1 MTVRDDSVREQI
13 MQVGGRQLRVAI
25 RPGTGTGP
33 PLLLCNGIGMRLE
46 ALRPFV
52 DALDPAIE
60 VIRFDPPGTGG
71 SQLPSRPYRFTTLAL
86 LLREMLHNLGHQ
98 QADVLGISW
107 GGGLA
112 QQFALLNPRRCR
124 RLILVATS
132 TGPQT
137 MVPPNPLPP
146 VKNLI
151 LRRWGDLWGG
161 TAKTDPDALA
171 SALHKARISPLS
183 TGFLYQH
190 TAALGFTTLPL
201 LPLIRQ
207 RTLVLTGDDD
217 PIIPVANGRILAAG
231 IPHATLHVYHGGHVE
246 LVTRPSLLTPLITSF
261 LAAPPHD
268 ARRAEQVQ
276 TGRHPEDQGPRQ
288 AAAETD
294 ALAEALQAARAAQQ
308 AAETAAAQ
316 AAAALR
322 DAREQAAA
330 TEGAS
335 ALCAGE
341 GLTGRDPVTAPN
353 GGSGTAGTRAR
364 SHIPRSG
371 YRRRHRGCCVI
382 TDVIRQDRNCR
393 GDATWADSVP
403 PSDFDSRL
411 SGNLANERSSHVE
424 DRAVT
429 GRLGA
434 AHPLA
439 LHIGDF
445 LTDLGNANASA
456 QTIRAYRG
464 DLIQFAAYHDGE
476 VGELSAAP
484 VRTYLA
490 GIGGLAPSTRKR
502 KRAAVASFCKW
513 AVRHDLL
520 GANPMDKIDTIKVP
534 KSLPRPAPA
543 ADINRVLGAICSRRP
558 RKGIPLD
565 RLRDRVLF
573 ETAYVCGARAS
584 EVCGLYIEDLDLRLD
599 DEHVRIHGKGGSI
612 RTVLLDD
619 RGHVALLKLYLA
631 RTGYTSGPLFRATIN
646 GSGGPLSYDAAH
658 HRWQGYCGDAGV
670 DIDIHQLRHA
680 HGTELINSGVSI
692 EAVRRRLGHSSAET
706 TQLYA
711 LLDDKVADA
720 EIRAARRRRDRRS
733 R

>member
-13 MQVGGRQLRVAI
+13 MQAGGRQLRVAI

-71 SQLPSRPYRFTTLAL
+71 SQLPNRPYRFTTLAL

-112 QQFALLNPRRCR
+112 QQFALLNPRLCR

-207 RTLVLTGDDD
+207 RTLVLTGDQD

-268 ARRAEQVQ
+268 ARRAEQAQ
-276 TGRHPEDQGPRQ
+276 TGRHPQDQGPRQ

-330 TEGAS
+330 
-335 ALCAGE
+335 
-341 GLTGRDPVTAPN
+341 
-353 GGSGTAGTRAR
+353 
-364 SHIPRSG
+364 
-371 YRRRHRGCCVI
+371 
-382 TDVIRQDRNCR
+382 
-393 GDATWADSVP
+393 
-403 PSDFDSRL
+403 
-411 SGNLANERSSHVE
+411 
-424 DRAVT
+424 
-429 GRLGA
+429 
-434 AHPLA
+434 
-439 LHIGDF
+439 
-445 LTDLGNANASA
+445 A
-456 QTIRAYRG
+456 QA
-464 DLIQFAAYHDGE
+464 
-476 VGELSAAP
+476 
-484 VRTYLA
+484 
-490 GIGGLAPSTRKR
+490 
-502 KRAAVASFCKW
+502 
-513 AVRHDLL
+513 
-520 GANPMDKIDTIKVP
+520 
-534 KSLPRPAPA
+534 
-543 ADINRVLGAICSRRP
+543 
-558 RKGIPLD
+558 
-565 RLRDRVLF
+565 
-573 ETAYVCGARAS
+573 
-584 EVCGLYIEDLDLRLD
+584 
-599 DEHVRIHGKGGSI
+599 
-612 RTVLLDD
+612 
-619 RGHVALLKLYLA
+619 
-631 RTGYTSGPLFRATIN
+631 
-646 GSGGPLSYDAAH
+646 
-658 HRWQGYCGDAGV
+658 
-670 DIDIHQLRHA
+670 
-680 HGTELINSGVSI
+680 
-692 EAVRRRLGHSSAET
+692 
-706 TQLYA
+706 
-711 LLDDKVADA
+711 
-720 EIRAARRRRDRRS
+720 AAREQAAAS
-733 R
+733 

>member
-71 SQLPSRPYRFTTLAL
+71 SQLPSLPYRFTTLAL
-86 LLREMLHNLGHQ
+86 LLREMLQNLGHQ

-161 TAKTDPDALA
+161 SAKTDPDALA
-171 SALHKARISPLS
+171 RALHKARISPLS
-183 TGFLYQH
+183 IGYLYQN

-207 RTLVLTGDDD
+207 RTLVLTGDQD

-246 LVTRPSLLTPLITSF
+246 LVTRPGLLTPLITSF

-276 TGRHPEDQGPRQ
+276 TGPHPEDQDPRQ
-288 AAAETD
+288 AADGTAAAHAAAGAD

-316 AAAALR
+316 ATAALR

-353 GGSGTAGTRAR
+353 GGSGAAGTRPQ
-364 SHIPRSG
+364 SHSAIRLPSQAPGLLPDNFRIG
-371 YRRRHRGCCVI
+371 QHRPPWL
-382 TDVIRQDRNCR
+382 
-393 GDATWADSVP
+393 DATCANAAVP
-403 PSDFDSRL
+403 APPGCRL
-411 SGNLANERSSHVE
+411 SGN
-424 DRAVT
+424 
-429 GRLGA
+429 
-434 AHPLA
+434 
-439 LHIGDF
+439 F
-445 LTDLGNANASA
+445 
-456 QTIRAYRG
+456 
-464 DLIQFAAYHDGE
+464 
-476 VGELSAAP
+476 
-484 VRTYLA
+484 
-490 GIGGLAPSTRKR
+490 
-502 KRAAVASFCKW
+502 
-513 AVRHDLL
+513 
-520 GANPMDKIDTIKVP
+520 
-534 KSLPRPAPA
+534 
-543 ADINRVLGAICSRRP
+543 
-558 RKGIPLD
+558 
-565 RLRDRVLF
+565 
-573 ETAYVCGARAS
+573 
-584 EVCGLYIEDLDLRLD
+584 
-599 DEHVRIHGKGGSI
+599 
-612 RTVLLDD
+612 
-619 RGHVALLKLYLA
+619 
-631 RTGYTSGPLFRATIN
+631 
-646 GSGGPLSYDAAH
+646 
-658 HRWQGYCGDAGV
+658 
-670 DIDIHQLRHA
+670 RHA
-680 HGTELINSGVSI
+680 GG
-692 EAVRRRLGHSSAET
+692 
-706 TQLYA
+706 
-711 LLDDKVADA
+711 
-720 EIRAARRRRDRRS
+720 
-733 R
+733 

>member
-1 MTVRDDSVREQI
+1 MPVRDDSVREQI

-112 QQFALLNPRRCR
+112 QQFALLNPRLCR

-161 TAKTDPDALA
+161 SAKTDPDALA
-171 SALHKARISPLS
+171 SALRKARISPLS
-183 TGFLYQH
+183 IGYLYQH

-207 RTLVLTGDDD
+207 RTLVLTGDQD

-268 ARRAEQVQ
+268 ARRAEQAR
-276 TGRHPEDQGPRQ
+276 TGPHPQDQGPRQ
-288 AAAETD
+288 AAAEAD

-308 AAETAAAQ
+308 AAEIAAAQ

-330 TEGAS
+330 PEGAS

-341 GLTGRDPVTAPN
+341 GLTGRDPVTAPD

-371 YRRRHRGCCVI
+371 CRRRHPGCWGVGK
-382 TDVIRQDRNCR
+382 TGVIRYTRCR
-393 GDATWADSVP
+393 
-403 PSDFDSRL
+403 
-411 SGNLANERSSHVE
+411 
-424 DRAVT
+424 
-429 GRLGA
+429 
-434 AHPLA
+434 
-439 LHIGDF
+439 
-445 LTDLGNANASA
+445 
-456 QTIRAYRG
+456 
-464 DLIQFAAYHDGE
+464 
-476 VGELSAAP
+476 
-484 VRTYLA
+484 
-490 GIGGLAPSTRKR
+490 
-502 KRAAVASFCKW
+502 
-513 AVRHDLL
+513 
-520 GANPMDKIDTIKVP
+520 
-534 KSLPRPAPA
+534 
-543 ADINRVLGAICSRRP
+543 
-558 RKGIPLD
+558 
-565 RLRDRVLF
+565 
-573 ETAYVCGARAS
+573 
-584 EVCGLYIEDLDLRLD
+584 
-599 DEHVRIHGKGGSI
+599 
-612 RTVLLDD
+612 
-619 RGHVALLKLYLA
+619 
-631 RTGYTSGPLFRATIN
+631 
-646 GSGGPLSYDAAH
+646 
-658 HRWQGYCGDAGV
+658 
-670 DIDIHQLRHA
+670 
-680 HGTELINSGVSI
+680 
-692 EAVRRRLGHSSAET
+692 
-706 TQLYA
+706 
-711 LLDDKVADA
+711 
-720 EIRAARRRRDRRS
+720 
-733 R
+733 

>member
-1 MTVRDDSVREQI
+1 MDMTVGDDSVREQI
-13 MQVGGRQLRVAI
+13 MQAGGRQLRVAI
-25 RPGTGTGP
+25 RPGTGAGP

-71 SQLPSRPYRFTTLAL
+71 SQLPNRPYRFTTLAL
-86 LLREMLHNLGHQ
+86 LLREMLHDLGHQ

-112 QQFALLNPRRCR
+112 QQFALLNPRLCR

-161 TAKTDPDALA
+161 SAKTDPDALA

-183 TGFLYQH
+183 IGFLYQH

-207 RTLVLTGDDD
+207 RTLVLTGDQD

-276 TGRHPEDQGPRQ
+276 TGPHPEDQGPRQ
-288 AAAETD
+288 AAADPSRPPPPPTPPPP
-294 ALAEALQAARAAQQ
+294 R
-308 AAETAAAQ
+308 
-316 AAAALR
+316 LR
-322 DAREQAAA
+322 PREQAAA

-341 GLTGRDPVTAPN
+341 GLTGRDPVTAPD

-371 YRRRHRGCCVI
+371 CRRRYPGCCVI
-382 TDVIRQDRNCR
+382 TWGFGGMGGVSQLV
-393 GDATWADSVP
+393 AQEDSV
-403 PSDFDSRL
+403 
-411 SGNLANERSSHVE
+411 
-424 DRAVT
+424 
-429 GRLGA
+429 
-434 AHPLA
+434 
-439 LHIGDF
+439 
-445 LTDLGNANASA
+445 
-456 QTIRAYRG
+456 
-464 DLIQFAAYHDGE
+464 
-476 VGELSAAP
+476 
-484 VRTYLA
+484 
-490 GIGGLAPSTRKR
+490 K
-502 KRAAVASFCKW
+502 
-513 AVRHDLL
+513 
-520 GANPMDKIDTIKVP
+520 
-534 KSLPRPAPA
+534 
-543 ADINRVLGAICSRRP
+543 
-558 RKGIPLD
+558 
-565 RLRDRVLF
+565 
-573 ETAYVCGARAS
+573 
-584 EVCGLYIEDLDLRLD
+584 
-599 DEHVRIHGKGGSI
+599 
-612 RTVLLDD
+612 
-619 RGHVALLKLYLA
+619 
-631 RTGYTSGPLFRATIN
+631 
-646 GSGGPLSYDAAH
+646 
-658 HRWQGYCGDAGV
+658 
-670 DIDIHQLRHA
+670 
-680 HGTELINSGVSI
+680 
-692 EAVRRRLGHSSAET
+692 
-706 TQLYA
+706 
-711 LLDDKVADA
+711 
-720 EIRAARRRRDRRS
+720 
-733 R
+733 